1 MSVDIRDSIDEKIE
15 QMSLGEL
22 KRIVRECYFNTRV
35 RNFRTAYR
43 KSLEKT
49 IEDVSIAT
57 GLSIDMIIKFELLEY
72 ESIPRK
78 EFLILR
84 KYYDDFPEEDD
95 VSYYAVGKEVVECS
109 ND

>member
-1 MSVDIRDSIDEKIE
+1 MSVNIRDSIDEKIE

-49 IEDVSIAT
+49 IEDVSIET
-57 GLSIDMIIKFELLEY
+57 GVSVDTIARFEMLDY
-72 ESIPRK
+72 ESISRK
-78 EFLILR
+78 DFFILK
-84 KYYDDFPEEDD
+84 KYYDDLPEEDD
-95 VSYYAVGKEVVECS
+95 VSYQVIGKEVVECS